1 VTVRK
6 FFGVTFV
13 TGFLA
18 LFCKGFGFGV
28 VRPDS
33 GTVERL
39 RVVWLLPSGA
49 KPRTTERATK
59 VTRKHYEK
67 VAQILRQQVEQGA
80 DKATVAEIATELVS
94 MFRADNPRFCRDRF
108 FSAIGYANEE
118 WAI

>member
-1 VTVRK
+1 LPLARFATLPPTMPTRAENRK
-6 FFGVTFV
+6 G
-13 TGFLA
+13 
-18 LFCKGFGFGV
+18 
-28 VRPDS
+28 
-33 GTVERL
+33 
-39 RVVWLLPSGA
+39 
-49 KPRTTERATK
+49 TK

-108 FSAIGYANEE
+108 FSAIGYENEE